1 MEFFFTP
8 KSIAVIGAS
17 PNPFKGGNFIL
28 KNLINSFKGQIYPVN
43 PKYSTMEGLPCY
55 PSVKEIRGNVDMAI
69 IFVPAK
75 QVPQA
80 VEDCITKK
88 ILGVMIESA
97 GFAEIGADGEKLQQ
111 QLIKIKNK
119 SGIRLWGP
127 NCMGLVDAV
136 NDHVFSFMV
145 PEALKDGLIPGPVSL
160 IVQSGMLSGGFL
172 MDIISNRI
180 TGINKVCSVG
190 NKIDVDECDLMEYME
205 QDAPTKVIGLYL
217 ESIVDGRRFI
227 DLCRRSSKPIVVLK
241 GGKSVSGAEAAMSHT
256 ASLAG
261 NHRVTEGAFA
271 QVGVCEA
278 HDFKQM
284 VDICRCLAIYSKRP
298 TGNGRV
304 AILTASGG
312 AGIVATDFVEH
323 FDLSLADFIN
333 STKKALEKLFPQWMP
348 VKNPVDIWP
357 AIEANMG
364 QGIDVYRE
372 MLKALLADPSVDAI
386 LICGFAGNTNVSFN
400 MADIAEKSRLSGKP
414 IFIWLFGLRDAAF
427 QAQTEARLH
436 GVPIFQELERA
447 MECLAAVLHQ
457 KEKDDTLTAKI
468 DTPSGIE
475 LSQGLLNIIKTAHGP
490 LDEHVSK
497 MILRSGRIPTVEEK
511 IITTLNECLTAADE
525 LGYPLVMKGIV
536 PGGIHKTE
544 MGLVQLGISG
554 RSAAEKFFTFLMEK
568 MKHKGRVLLQKQID
582 GKVELI
588 AGMLRDHQFGPCVML
603 GVGGIMAEVF
613 NQTVFAVAPLSHT
626 DALNLME
633 RFPARK
639 LLDGFRGS
647 PPLDRNKF
655 AEILIALGEIGLL
668 YPQIQEID
676 INPMIVTASGT
687 VAVDATIILD

>member
-8 KSIAVIGAS
+8 KSVAVVGAS

-28 KNLINSFKGQIYPVN
+28 RNLINRFKGQIYPVN
-43 PKYSTMEGLPCY
+43 PKYQTMEGLPCY
-55 PSVKEIRGNVDMAI
+55 PSVNDIPGNVDMAI

-80 VEDCITKK
+80 IEDCIAKG
-88 ILGVMIESA
+88 IPGAMIESA
-97 GFAEIGADGEKLQQ
+97 GFAEIGADGEKLHR
-111 QLIKIKNK
+111 QLLKVK
-119 SGIRLWGP
+119 SKSPIRLWGP

-136 NDHVFSFMV
+136 NNHVFSFMV
-145 PEALKDGLIPGPVSL
+145 PEALKDGLIPGHVSL

-190 NKIDVDECDLMEYME
+190 NKIDVDECDLMEYF
-205 QDAPTKVIGLYL
+205 QKDDQTKVIGLYL

-227 DLCRRSSKPIVVLK
+227 NLCRKSSKPVVVLK
-241 GGKSVSGAEAAMSHT
+241 GGKSASGAEAAMSHT

-261 NHRVTEGAFA
+261 NHRVTEGALA
-271 QVGVCEA
+271 QAGVCEA
-278 HDFKQM
+278 EDFKQL

-298 TGNGRV
+298 AGKGRV

-323 FDLSLADFIN
+323 FNLSLAQFSD
-333 STKKALEKLFPQWMP
+333 STQKALEKLFPHWMP

-357 AIEANMG
+357 AIEASMG
-364 QGIDVYRE
+364 KGIDVFHE
-372 MLKALLADPSVDAI
+372 ALKALLYDKGVDAI
-386 LICGFAGNTNVSFN
+386 LMAGFAGNSSVSFN
-400 MADIAEKSRLSGKP
+400 MADIAEKSSVSGKP
-414 IFIWLFGLRDAAF
+414 IFLWLFGLRDAAF

-436 GVPIFQELERA
+436 GVPIFQELGRA
-447 MECLAAVLHQ
+447 VECLSAVLHQ
-457 KEKDDTLTAKI
+457 KEKTEVSAEKSDAL
-468 DTPSGIE
+468 SFRE
-475 LSQGLLNIIKTAHGP
+475 LPKDLLNIIKTAHGP

-511 IITTLNECLTAADE
+511 ITTTLDECLTAADE

-536 PGGIHKTE
+536 LGGIHKTE
-544 MGLVQLGISG
+544 MGLVQLGISERG
-554 RSAAEKFFTFLMEK
+554 SAEKSFTSLMEK

-588 AGMLRDHQFGPCVML
+588 AGMLRDLQFGPCVML

-613 NQTVFAVAPLSHT
+613 NQTAFAVAPLSHA

-668 YPQIQEID
+668 YPQIKEID
-676 INPMIVTASGT
+676 INPMIVAASGP